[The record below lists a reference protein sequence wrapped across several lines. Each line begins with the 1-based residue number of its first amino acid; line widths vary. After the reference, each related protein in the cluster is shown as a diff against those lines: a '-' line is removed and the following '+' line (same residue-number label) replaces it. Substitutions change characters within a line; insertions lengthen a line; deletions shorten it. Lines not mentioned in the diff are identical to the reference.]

1 MYGGQSGDFRSVFFG
16 QVFVVATAEHL
27 GSGLDA
33 AIVHELVEDL
43 SSMLVELATS
53 AVALDCRLN
62 TPVIW
67 SV

>member
-1 MYGGQSGDFRSVFFG
+1 
-16 QVFVVATAEHL
+16 
-27 GSGLDA
+27 
-33 AIVHELVEDL
+33 
-43 SSMLVELATS
+43 MLVELATS